1 MVYLIMEKFGPF
13 RGLYCCVKEELFD
26 GIIVAE
32 VFLVFGIA
40 AAVQVFMYS
49 RYIEGASHFNIFNAR
64 FSDPGEVNVIKK
76 IHWQQ
81 L

>member
-1 MVYLIMEKFGPF
+1 MLLLGLVISMVYLIMEKFGPF

-49 RYIEGASHFNIFNAR
+49 RYIEGASI
-64 FSDPGEVNVIKK
+64 IKNGSTCS
-76 IHWQQ
+76 
-81 L
+81 